1 MQKFKSVGAR
11 PLGAAAVALA
21 IGLVTVGP
29 LAAPAAAAQK
39 TASAS
44 VSNRTLQVT
53 GTNGH
58 DVVALQADRTSA
70 LVSFGHP
77 TEVHRFNLADFDA
90 INVSLGNG
98 NDQFTE
104 QSAVLSN
111 KALTVDGGNGNDTI
125 QTGDGN
131 DAIFGGNGN
140 DRVDAGRGNDS
151 VFLGNG
157 EDFFVWNP
165 GEGSD
170 FVDGG
175 NGDADVMQF
184 NGANANETMSL
195 SANGS
200 RAVFLRDVGS
210 VRMDIKDLE
219 IFNLNA
225 LGGTDNITVGNLEG
239 TGIRH
244 ANIDLSDGHGSPDGA
259 SDAVTVDGT
268 DRGDRVS
275 VNARDGQ
282 VHVSGLSPKTRITG
296 SDTHDH
302 LQVDTGGGNDKVSVD
317 PNVSALIGVGV
328 DLGSG
333 QV

>member
-1 MQKFKSVGAR
+1 MFAARTPLRISDVVIRAAIVG
-11 PLGAAAVALA
+11 LALA
-21 IGLVTVGP
+21 TGYIHLKLGGL
-29 LAAPAAAAQK
+29 L
-39 TASAS
+39 
-44 VSNRTLQVT
+44 
-53 GTNGH
+53 
-58 DVVALQADRTSA
+58 
-70 LVSFGHP
+70 
-77 TEVHRFNLADFDA
+77 
-90 INVSLGNG
+90 
-98 NDQFTE
+98 FT
-104 QSAVLSN
+104 
-111 KALTVDGGNGNDTI
+111 
-125 QTGDGN
+125 
-131 DAIFGGNGN
+131 
-140 DRVDAGRGNDS
+140 
-151 VFLGNG
+151 
-157 EDFFVWNP
+157 
-165 GEGSD
+165 
-170 FVDGG
+170 
-175 NGDADVMQF
+175 
-184 NGANANETMSL
+184 
-195 SANGS
+195 
-200 RAVFLRDVGS
+200 
-210 VRMDIKDLE
+210 
-219 IFNLNA
+219 LNA